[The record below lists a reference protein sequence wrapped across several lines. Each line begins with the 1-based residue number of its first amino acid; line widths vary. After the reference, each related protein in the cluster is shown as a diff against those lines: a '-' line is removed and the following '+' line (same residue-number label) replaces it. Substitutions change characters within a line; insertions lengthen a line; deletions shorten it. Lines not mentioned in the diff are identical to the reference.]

1 MKARFPGTCKE
12 CNNPWYKD
20 AEIARWLGSWV
31 HDGCRTQAVAAK
43 RSEGSV
49 TTLPDARGF
58 ADQPSRISSKTIRLH
73 RIGKGD
79 IITQ

>member
-31 HDGCRTQAVAAK
+31 HDGCRTQAVATK
-43 RSEGSV
+43 RSEGNV
-49 TTLPDARGF
+49 TTLPVQRGTTERWGQ
-58 ADQPSRISSKTIRLH
+58 DRQVMRPGVGHTRGIKPL
-73 RIGKGD
+73 
-79 IITQ
+79 